1 MFVNVNINVYSQMS
15 KYIYF
20 NLHRYNSVFFIIN
33 YNITQVNLG
42 VVEANP
48 SSTAGTC
55 EILDSLL
62 GHVPSR
68 QLPEGNRL
76 ITVPCHGDG
85 LTVDRIAKAKK
96 ARTNHPDAL
105 FRYEGFEPVPQDFHK
120 EMLLMQV
127 GISVRFKLIQCAT
140 KFAVNCVQNSLA
152 V

>member
-1 MFVNVNINVYSQMS
+1 MYIAKCQNIFIVIDIGITQ
-15 KYIYF
+15 
-20 NLHRYNSVFFIIN
+20 FF
-33 YNITQVNLG
+33 YHNITQVNLG

-62 GHVPSR
+62 EHVPSR
-68 QLPEGNRL
+68 EGNRL

-105 FRYEGFEPVPQDFHK
+105 FRFEGFEPVPQDFHK

-127 GISVRFKLIQCAT
+127 GITVRFKLIQCAT
-140 KFAVNCVQNSLA
+140 KFAVNCFQNSLA
-152 V
+152 L